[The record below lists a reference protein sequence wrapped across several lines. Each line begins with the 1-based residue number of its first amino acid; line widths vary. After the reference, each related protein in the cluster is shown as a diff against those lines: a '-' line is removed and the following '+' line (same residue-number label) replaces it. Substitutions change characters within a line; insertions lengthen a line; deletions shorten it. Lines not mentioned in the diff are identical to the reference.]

1 MTSAVQDVAPEV
13 DPLEQF
19 EKPPSVSFDPTR
31 INDAGEAGHAMGE
44 WVYLEV
50 EGYLELVDRRDDKKQ
65 IMRYE
70 DTGNPMKSIVLK
82 VRENGIQKA
91 LWGKKPGGLF
101 SALVAAQAALKVE
114 TGEQS
119 RRIRPGDLLA
129 VRWSA
134 LGDQPENKMYSR
146 PKIFDAKV
154 KPGTLPVGTPVNT
167 SDNPFESAAST
178 PAPAQPAPAQPQPR
192 PAVGGDPW
200 ATSAPAAPA
209 QPAPSAAAAAPA
221 VPQPAA
227 PAPSAP
233 ASVAGAEDDPF
244 GAPPAGETPPY

>member
-1 MTSAVQDVAPEV
+1 MTQAVQDVAPEV

-19 EKPPSVSFDPTR
+19 ERRPSVSFDPTR

-44 WVYLEV
+44 WVMLEV

-82 VRENGIQKA
+82 VRENGVEKA

-101 SALVAAQAALKVE
+101 SALAAAQTALKEE
-114 TGEQS
+114 TGDKS

-154 KPGTLPVGTPVNT
+154 RPGTLPAGAPVNT
-167 SDNPFESAAST
+167 SDNPFEAAATT
-178 PAPAQPAPAQPQPR
+178 PAAAPAPAQPQPR

-200 ATSAPAAPA
+200 ANTAPAATP
-209 QPAPSAAAAAPA
+209 QPEPSAATPQPAAAPA
-221 VPQPAA
+221 
-227 PAPSAP
+227 P
-233 ASVAGAEDDPF
+233 ASAAGPEDDPF
-244 GAPPAGETPPY
+244 GAPPAGETPPF